1 MQGMQL
7 FAFRSR
13 LGHFSGRWYRRSGTS
28 GGRQLLP
35 TVVCAVS
42 LALTA
47 LLTAVPAAPAEA
59 ASTPGSPAGAIP
71 GALDHGVQWYYLWGQ
86 CTWWAAL
93 QRPDVGRYMSGNAW
107 WWPNAAEAH
116 GLPTGPD
123 PRVGAVATFQ
133 PGIQGASPVVGH
145 VGIVKAVAA
154 DGVDFLLSEA
164 NFGGGPGVVSDR
176 WASAGPG
183 VRFIY

>member
-7 FAFRSR
+7 FAFRSW
-13 LGHFSGRWYRRSGTS
+13 LGDFSGRWYRRSGRS
-28 GGRQLLP
+28 ARRQPLP
-35 TVVCAVS
+35 TAIYAVS

-47 LLTAVPAAPAEA
+47 LLLSVSPAPAEA
-59 ASTPGSPAGAIP
+59 ASRPGSRGGAIL

-107 WWPNAAEAH
+107 WWPDAAEAR

-133 PGIQGASPVVGH
+133 QAIQRASPVVGL

-154 DGVDFLLSEA
+154 NGVDFLLSEA
-164 NFGGGPGVVSDR
+164 NIGHG
-176 WASAGPG
+176 
-183 VRFIY
+183 